1 MTGNDILNRA
11 LGLLGYAENNGNLQL
26 TQRVLQK
33 SLPLLNMVYGDIARI
48 CGINKQRIDDL
59 NEKIEISDKAADVF
73 ACGLAS
79 YIANSEGD
87 DNAQAFWAA
96 EYQSRRTTLS
106 SVTEFKDILP
116 VPEY

>member
-1 MTGNDILNRA
+1 MTGNDIVNRA

-26 TQRVLQK
+26 TQRILQK
-33 SLPLLNMVYGDIARI
+33 SLPLVNMVYGDIARM
-48 CGINKQRIDDL
+48 CGIKKQRLDNL
-59 NEKIEISDKAADVF
+59 SEQFEISDKAADVF
-73 ACGLAS
+73 ACGVAS

-96 EYQSRRTTLS
+96 EYQNRRPTLS
-106 SVTEFKDILP
+106 RVTEYKDILP